1 MSLEQ
6 AHVEHRVLARQAIEL
21 GVGEGTRAQLGD
33 ESHPF
38 LCFRQLSQYHR
49 VHFCAAR
56 HDSKLLHHHLHGSL
70 CDIVNPSVKHGTTR
84 PRHGSVG
91 GWRTR
96 FTRAA
101 RLQGGS
107 SQNSWPEPQEPHLQ
121 AAQVEHRHAPLHQL
135 CAVVRHDR
143 AVVCS
148 AVAGPG
154 KRQILRGDLA
164 VRVDDQGHL
173 LDE

>member
-1 MSLEQ
+1 MNATGRGRSGCHRRRASTPAVSPIAGTIIQAGVSLDTSTGTGTGTGTSTGTSTGFSTLQLDDQELLEGRLHTLGVLQCILTMSLEQ

-70 CDIVNPSVKHGTTR
+70 CDIVNT
-84 PRHGSVG
+84 
-91 GWRTR
+91 
-96 FTRAA
+96 
-101 RLQGGS
+101 
-107 SQNSWPEPQEPHLQ
+107 
-121 AAQVEHRHAPLHQL
+121 
-135 CAVVRHDR
+135 
-143 AVVCS
+143 
-148 AVAGPG
+148 
-154 KRQILRGDLA
+154 KR
-164 VRVDDQGHL
+164 
-173 LDE
+173 